1 MIKMI
6 SGTTR
11 IGKCIFTPADGAF
24 DAPAEVEDRLTE
36 LGAAVHVAQ
45 ECVATTDRG
54 ETPEQNGV
62 NIPADEDT
70 AECEETAVVEYG
82 DLLEMKM
89 DELKALAAEFGINTK
104 GLRSKSDLAY
114 AIAQA
119 QEAALAGNSVPTI
132 GVEEPVV

>member
-11 IGKCIFTPADGAF
+11 IGKRDFTTADGAF
-24 DAPAEVEDRLTE
+24 SAPAEVENRLTE
-36 LGAAVHVAQ
+36 LGVAVYVAQ
-45 ECVATTDRG
+45 DGVATTDRG
-54 ETPEQNGV
+54 ETTEQDGL

-70 AECEETAVVEYG
+70 AECEETAVAEYG

-104 GLRSKSDLAY
+104 GLRSKPDFAY

-119 QEAALAGNSVPTI
+119 QEAALAGNSAPTI

>member
-24 DAPAEVEDRLTE
+24 DAPAEVEDRLIE
-36 LGAAVHVAQ
+36 LGAAVYVGQ
-45 ECVATTDRG
+45 EGVATTDRG
-54 ETPEQNGV
+54 ETPAQNGV
-62 NIPADEDT
+62 NIPTDDDA

-82 DLLEMKM
+82 DLLAMKM

-104 GLRSKSDLAY
+104 GLRAKSDFAY

-119 QEAALAGNSVPTI
+119 QEAAIAGNSAPMI